1 LDAEKHK
8 KLQQY
13 AAILADQAKEAE
25 RTGKPEDAIKHYLK
39 LVDVFLVLASEAQDH
54 NTWLQYI
61 RQAEAYQTRIKSL
74 VPNQFVAPDI
84 SGRIPPPPDEKPAP
98 APSTLRREAPPP
110 ENTSL
115 TQQGNPAK
123 SGAFNKILKPF
134 QRSDL
139 EDPGAAAT
147 NLVQTKVQ
155 PAPLL
160 QPRPQVN
167 TQPASQSQFSP
178 NPTVTRP
185 EDNKGP
191 VPHELYERSLS
202 ENRILHE
209 RLQAIVKET
218 DEKIAFLESRTRE
231 LEERIALMVPKI
243 DYEALRAEFQNTVPK
258 HEYDRLKSELAG
270 TVPITHYDQ
279 LLDRISGMVPRDLY
293 VASEKRV
300 LELEDLLRRSVPF
313 TEIDE
318 LANEVSFMSIV
329 AEVPPMIGEG
339 VKEEEEPV
347 EIVSTD
353 SGKK

>member
-1 LDAEKHK
+1 MDAEKNK

-25 RTGKPEDAIKHYLK
+25 RTGKPEDGIKHYLK
-39 LVDVFLVLASEAQDH
+39 LVDVFLVLASEAPDH

-61 RQAEAYQTRIKSL
+61 RQAEAYQTRIKAL

-84 SGRIPPPPDEKPAP
+84 SGRIPPAPEERPTSSPPA
-98 APSTLRREAPPP
+98 RREVSATEISP
-110 ENTSL
+110 N
-115 TQQGNPAK
+115 QQGSPK
-123 SGAFNKILKPF
+123 SGALNKILKPF
-134 QRSDL
+134 QRGDL
-139 EDPGAAAT
+139 EDPGVAAT
-147 NLVQTKVQ
+147 SPAQTRVQ

-160 QPRPQVN
+160 QPRAQTSMQQV
-167 TQPASQSQFSP
+167 QQSQVSANSTP
-178 NPTVTRP
+178 KT
-185 EDNKGP
+185 EDKGP

-231 LEERIALMVPKI
+231 LEERVAMMVPKI
-243 DYEALRAEFQNTVPK
+243 DYESLRAEFQNTVPK
-258 HEYDRLKSELAG
+258 HEYDRLKTELAG
-270 TVPITHYDQ
+270 TVPISHYDQ
-279 LLDRISGMVPRDLY
+279 LLDRIAGMVPRDLY

-300 LELEDLLRRSVPF
+300 LELEDLLRRSVSF

-339 VKEEEEPV
+339 AKVEEEAV
-347 EIVSTD
+347 EIISTD
-353 SGKK
+353 GGNEK